1 MKLTYKKVISI
12 VIVLIVYFY
21 FYFHRVPDR
30 SLSNEPGFV
39 ILSPCDGTVMN
50 AEGRNISIFLS
61 PFDVHSQYV
70 PINSTI
76 KDIQI
81 IHGKQYMANTPE
93 SIHNE
98 GVKVVFSSHLG
109 DIEVT
114 QRVGFFVRRIKN
126 KINIGDIVKRGDNY
140 GIIFL
145 GSRVDI
151 LLPNNHSTKLKIKD
165 KVFAGITV
173 IN

>member
-1 MKLTYKKVISI
+1 MKVNFKKVMLIFI
-12 VIVLIVYFY
+12 VITIYFY
-21 FYFHRVPDR
+21 LYFHRVPDR
-30 SLSNEPGFV
+30 SLSNEPEFV
-39 ILSPCDGTVMN
+39 ILTPCDGTVMH

-61 PFDVHSQYV
+61 PLDVHSQYV

-76 KDIQI
+76 KHIEI
-81 IHGKQYMANTPE
+81 IHGKKYMANTPE

-126 KINIGDIVKRGDNY
+126 YIHVGDIVKRGDNY
-140 GIIFL
+140 GIIFFFN
-145 GSRVDI
+145 RVIMI
-151 LLPNNHSTKLKIKD
+151 LQFNI
-165 KVFAGITV
+165 FRI
-173 IN
+173 